1 MKSINNSLKER
12 FIYIMNNQ
20 SGMSNRFKLLAKLK
34 EMHELGVSAL
44 FTKEIIDAKAIY
56 KVSGKLIIAS
66 SSISE
71 EELLQF
77 IDNVVAKHV

>member
-1 MKSINNSLKER
+1 
-12 FIYIMNNQ
+12 MNNQ

-44 FTKEIIDAKAIY
+44 FTKENVDAKAIY
-56 KVSGKLIIAS
+56 AVNEKLIIAS

-77 IDNVVAKHV
+77 VDNVVAKHV

>member
-66 SSISE
+66 SSIPE